1 MRVVAE
7 LRIIYLFCNNP
18 RFRYIYLC
26 EDENEINKKV
36 YFKTEKLTILAQNK
50 DEINKKVDFCANCTI
65 IYNIT
70 LMECGLI

>member
-26 EDENEINKKV
+26 NDKNEMNKKV
-36 YFKTEKLTILAQNK
+36 YFKMKKTTIFAQNR
-50 DEINKKVDFCANCTI
+50 DEVNEKVDFYINYTI
-65 IYNIT
+65 IYIIT
-70 LMECGLI
+70 